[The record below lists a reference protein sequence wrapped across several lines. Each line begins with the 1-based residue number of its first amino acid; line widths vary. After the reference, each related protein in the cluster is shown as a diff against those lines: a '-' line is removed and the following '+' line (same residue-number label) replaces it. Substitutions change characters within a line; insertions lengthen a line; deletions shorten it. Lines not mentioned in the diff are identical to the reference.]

1 MGRLLWSSD
10 QSAASVPHGR
20 GDLAARPQLILL
32 LGVTW
37 CVTDRGE
44 HVLVMMMMMAM
55 VMAMMMAMTRR
66 GR

>member
-44 HVLVMMMMMAM
+44 HVLVMMMMAM